1 MKHHLLKAAGLTLF
15 VQMVGYS
22 TFAVAK
28 SVEVIVDQANQESS
42 TPGYFS
48 IIEKP
53 PLKLKPI
60 KQSVKETPAAE
71 IPLLKLAMQ
80 NVAEKPAEK
89 SQENLPQK
97 QPVKSTTKSDISA
110 SASSDIKLPVQ
121 PLQTNSEAQLSLTA
135 TPVMVAKPVKTEIKV
150 TPVGIAPTTPAQ
162 IVKKSEPIPAPNIV
176 IKLKKGDNIHAI
188 LEAAAK
194 ENHYALNWEGEELY
208 SKYEASFESAS
219 FDKSVDSLLIAIKV
233 NGYISGNVIY
243 VVVK

>member
-1 MKHHLLKAAGLTLF
+1 
-15 VQMVGYS
+15 
-22 TFAVAK
+22 
-28 SVEVIVDQANQESS
+28 
-42 TPGYFS
+42 
-48 IIEKP
+48 
-53 PLKLKPI
+53 
-60 KQSVKETPAAE
+60 
-71 IPLLKLAMQ
+71 MQ

-121 PLQTNSEAQLSLTA
+121 PLQTNSEAQLSPTA

-162 IVKKSEPIPAPNIV
+162 IVKKSDPIPAPNIV

-188 LEAAAK
+188 LEASAK

>member
-1 MKHHLLKAAGLTLF
+1 
-15 VQMVGYS
+15 MVGYS

-28 SVEVIVDQANQESS
+28 SVEVIADQANQESS

-80 NVAEKPAEK
+80 NAAEKSAEKP
-89 SQENLPQK
+89 QENLPQK
-97 QPVKSTTKSDISA
+97 QPVKSTTKPVIPA
-110 SASSDIKLPVQ
+110 SASSNIKLPVQ
-121 PLQTNSEAQLSLTA
+121 NLQISPETQLPPTVP
-135 TPVMVAKPVKTEIKV
+135 PVVVDKPVKTEMKV
-150 TPVGIAPTTPAQ
+150 TPVGIAPTTPTQ
-162 IVKKSEPIPAPNIV
+162 IVKKSEPTPAPNIV

-188 LEAAAK
+188 LETAAK

-208 SKYEASFESAS
+208 SKYETSFESAS

>member
-1 MKHHLLKAAGLTLF
+1 MKHHLLKAASLTLF
-15 VQMVGYS
+15 IQMVGYS

-28 SVEVIVDQANQESS
+28 SVEVIADQTNQESS

-60 KQSVKETPAAE
+60 KQTVKETPAVE
-71 IPLLKLAMQ
+71 TPLLKLATQ
-80 NVAEKPAEK
+80 NMVEKPAEK
-89 SQENLPQK
+89 SQENFPQK
-97 QPVKSTTKSDISA
+97 QPVKSTTKPVTPA

-121 PLQTNSEAQLSLTA
+121 PLQTNSETQLSPIDPSA
-135 TPVMVAKPVKTEIKV
+135 GEAKPVKTEIKV
-150 TPVGIAPTTPAQ
+150 TPVGIALTAPAQ
-162 IVKKSEPIPAPNIV
+162 IVKKIDPIPAPNIV
-176 IKLKKGDNIHAI
+176 IKFKKGDNIHAT
-188 LEAAAK
+188 LDAAAK

-208 SKYEASFESAS
+208 SKYETSFESAS
-219 FDKSVDSLLIAIKV
+219 FDKSVDSLLTAIKV

>member
-28 SVEVIVDQANQESS
+28 SVEVIADQANQESS

-80 NVAEKPAEK
+80 NVAEK

-121 PLQTNSEAQLSLTA
+121 PLQTNSEAQLSPTA

-150 TPVGIAPTTPAQ
+150 TPVGITPTTPAQ
-162 IVKKSEPIPAPNIV
+162 IVKKSEPIPASNIV

-188 LEAAAK
+188 LEAASN

-208 SKYEASFESAS
+208 SKYETSFESAS